1 MTAEQDQ
8 PSNSLQEQLASLY
21 ADRERL
27 ELELGTAESDPILAH
42 IRSLEERLRSA
53 EQELRESRDLV
64 DGTPGNHEAEMRL
77 AEVVSERESFFENV
91 ASNNYDEVEGT
102 IGELKSQIEA
112 LEQAMQAAEASD
124 LEESEGMAPEEPDLF
139 GALEEEVPEAE
150 LDSDSTSDWD
160 TPLPIEES
168 LEFEMELEAEG
179 PSADL
184 FGLQEE
190 LPIEES
196 SASAEAELF
205 DEPQLA
211 EPQLAQPQ
219 PIRSTDPTMD
229 EAMEIVMN
237 MAAAKSSEQGTEG
250 SDELTEEAPTTFED
264 SSPDL
269 ADELAAQF
277 GIDPV
282 PSEPG
287 PIQPSGFMS
296 DGNSGDSV
304 RDHATYSTGQST
316 PGEALSG
323 AASEAGLAPSSAFA
337 ASTSSTPINEAPFQ
351 MNQDNTQFNEP
362 AAPFGS
368 DSNQGAASS
377 AMATAMES
385 TVQTAPLPA
394 SEDAPAAAAEVQ
406 SFVRSLASLFGKSD
420 FVFEGQTQSGRF
432 RFVGKNG

>member
-237 MAAAKSSEQGTEG
+237 MAAAKGSEQGTEG

-316 PGEALSG
+316 PGEAFPG
-323 AASEAGLAPSSAFA
+323 QPPKRGWHRPAPS
-337 ASTSSTPINEAPFQ
+337 PH
-351 MNQDNTQFNEP
+351 
-362 AAPFGS
+362 
-368 DSNQGAASS
+368 
-377 AMATAMES
+377 
-385 TVQTAPLPA
+385 PLP
-394 SEDAPAAAAEVQ
+394 PRQ
-406 SFVRSLASLFGKSD
+406 STKRLF
-420 FVFEGQTQSGRF
+420 R
-432 RFVGKNG
+432 